1 MSKRTTL
8 KKRAIRKLKKLIAL
22 LDEQQMVELKEKL
35 ENGKDVKTTNR

>member
-22 LDEQQMVELKEKL
+22 LDEQQMIALKQKL
-35 ENGKDVKTTNR
+35 EKDMDESAIKR